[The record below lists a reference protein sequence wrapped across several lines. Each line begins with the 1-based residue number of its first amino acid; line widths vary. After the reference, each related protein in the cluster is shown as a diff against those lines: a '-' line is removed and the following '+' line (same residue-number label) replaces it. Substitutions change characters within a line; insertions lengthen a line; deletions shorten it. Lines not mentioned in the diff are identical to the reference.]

1 MLRTIFLLLLRNKNT
16 TIQRIIIMKLHLE
29 CVPCYIRQALE
40 AAKMAT
46 NDRKL
51 HEQILRGSLIVA
63 SEFDA
68 GGNGFI
74 LQAKIKKVMEKI
86 LPAADPY
93 REVKEK
99 YNLIALGL
107 MDGLKEIIRKSKDS
121 FETSLRISLAGN
133 IIDFGPDS
141 DLNEKILKD
150 AIEKSFSQNLDNKKV
165 KLLQKNIHD
174 AERILFI
181 GDNAGEIVMD
191 KIFIEN
197 LPGEKITYAVRGGPT
212 LNDATMEDAKMVGM
226 VDSVKVITTGLNMP
240 SAILPFCSTNFLDEY
255 KKADLIISKG
265 QGNYEALCDEDKNIF
280 FLLKVKCPLVAENFK
295 EKYEVGDIV
304 IHSIRYT

>member
-1 MLRTIFLLLLRNKNT
+1 
-16 TIQRIIIMKLHLE
+16 MKLHLE

-46 NDRKL
+46 NDSKL
-51 HEQILRGSLIVA
+51 HEQILRESLIAA

-68 GGNGFI
+68 DGIGFI
-74 LQAKIKKVMEKI
+74 LQTKIKEVMEKI
-86 LPAADPY
+86 LPATDPY

-99 YNLIALGL
+99 YNRIALGL
-107 MDGLKEIIRKSKDS
+107 ADDLKEIIRNSKNP

-133 IIDFGPDS
+133 IIDFGPAAA
-141 DLNEKILKD
+141 LNEKILRE
-150 AIEKSFSQNLDNKKV
+150 AIEKSLSQSLDNEKV
-165 KLLQKNIHD
+165 KLLQKNIND

-181 GDNAGEIVMD
+181 GDNAGEIVLD

-197 LPGEKITYAVRGGPT
+197 LPREKITYVVRGGPA
-212 LNDATMEDAKMVGM
+212 LNDVTMEDAKMVGM
-226 VDSVKVITTGLNMP
+226 IDFVRVITTGLNMAA
-240 SAILPFCSTNFLDEY
+240 AILPFCSTNFLDEY

-280 FLLKVKCPLVAENFK
+280 FLLKIKCPVIAENFNG
-295 EKYEVGDIV
+295 KYKVGDIV
-304 IHSIRYT
+304 IDRIG

>member
-1 MLRTIFLLLLRNKNT
+1 
-16 TIQRIIIMKLHLE
+16 MKLHLE

-40 AAKMAT
+40 AAIMAT
-46 NDRKL
+46 NDKKL
-51 HEQILRGSLIVA
+51 HEQILRESLIVA

-68 GGNGFI
+68 DGIGFV
-74 LQAKIKKVMEKI
+74 LQAKIKEVMEKI
-86 LPAADPY
+86 LPATDSY
-93 REVKEK
+93 RKVKEK
-99 YNLIALGL
+99 YNRIALGL
-107 MDGLKEIIRKSKDS
+107 TDNLKEIIRNSKDS

-133 IIDFGPDS
+133 IIDFGPDTA
-141 DLNEKILKD
+141 LNKKILKES
-150 AIEKSFSQNLDNKKV
+150 IEKSLSQNLDNKKI
-165 KLLQKNIHD
+165 KLLQKNIND

-181 GDNAGEIVMD
+181 GDNAGEIVLD

-197 LPGEKITYAVRGGPT
+197 LPGEKITYAVRGGPA
-212 LNDATMEDAKMVGM
+212 LNDATMEDAKMIGM
-226 VDSVKVITTGLNMP
+226 IDSVKVITTGLDMP
-240 SAILPFCSTNFLDEY
+240 AAILPFCSTIFLDEY

-280 FLLKVKCPLVAENFK
+280 FLLKIKCPLVAENFK